1 MRTFQVCMPAYPECW
16 ATCGSCASRGV
27 FINAIQVQPGDTLRR
42 DDPILT
48 LETNKVDLDIPSPC
62 AGQVLEVHV
71 CLGDAASPVTPLIT
85 LALA

>member
-16 ATCGSCASRGV
+16 ATCGSCASRGA

-48 LETNKVDLDIPSPC
+48 PETNKVDLDTPGPC

-71 CLGDAASPVTPLIT
+71 CLGAAASPGTPLIT

>member
-62 AGQVLEVHV
+62 AGQVLEVHG
-71 CLGDAASPVTPLIT
+71 CLGDAASPGTPLIT

>member
-1 MRTFQVCMPAYPECW
+1 MPAYPDGW
-16 ATCGSCASRGV
+16 VICGACASGGV
-27 FINAIQVQPGDTLRR
+27 VVGAILVRPGYTLRR

-71 CLGDAASPVTPLIT
+71 CLGDAASPGTPLIT

>member
-1 MRTFQVCMPAYPECW
+1 MPAYSDCW
-16 ATCGSCASRGV
+16 ATCGACASGGV
-27 FINAIQVQPGDTLRR
+27 AVGAIQVRPGDTLRL

-48 LETNKVDLDIPSPC
+48 LDTGKVSLDIPSPR

-71 CLGDAASPVTPLIT
+71 CLGDAASPGTPLIT

>member
-1 MRTFQVCMPAYPECW
+1 MRTCQVCMPAYPECW

-48 LETNKVDLDIPSPC
+48 LETSKVDLDIPSPR

>member
-1 MRTFQVCMPAYPECW
+1 MRTCQVGMPAYPECW

-27 FINAIQVQPGDTLRR
+27 FINAIQAQPGDTLRL
-42 DDPILT
+42 DDPMLT
-48 LETNKVDLDIPSPC
+48 LDTGKVSLDIASPR

-71 CLGDAASPVTPLIT
+71 CLGDAASPGTPLIT

>member
-1 MRTFQVCMPAYPECW
+1 MRTFQVGMPAYPECW
-16 ATCGSCASRGV
+16 ATCGSCARRGV

-48 LETNKVDLDIPSPC
+48 LETNKVDLDIPSPR

-71 CLGDAASPVTPLIT
+71 CLGDAASPGTPLIT